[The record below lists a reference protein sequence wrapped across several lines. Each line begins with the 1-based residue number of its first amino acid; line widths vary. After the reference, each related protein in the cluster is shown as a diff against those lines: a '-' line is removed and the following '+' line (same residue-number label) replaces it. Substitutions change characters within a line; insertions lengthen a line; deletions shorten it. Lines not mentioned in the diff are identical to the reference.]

1 MSIMFDDF
9 KEQVRSQANIVDIV
23 SEYVPLKKRGSSYWG
38 CCPFHGEKTPSFSVS
53 PDKNFFYCFG
63 CHAGG
68 DIFSFIMKIEN
79 CTFQEA
85 LKILAN
91 KLGIPIPEREK
102 TRQEI
107 EREKEAKEII
117 AANELATR
125 FYQACLAKS
134 EYGRIA
140 QKYLAGRGITPEIIE
155 KFSIGVSLPVYTSLV
170 KALGKRGCREEL
182 LIKAGLALKGRSGA
196 YDKFRGRVMIPIED
210 ARGHVVGFGGRTLEQ
225 NAETAKYMNTA
236 ETEWFNK
243 RTLLFGLHAAF
254 KEIKKRRQAI
264 IVEGYMDAI
273 SLHAAGIDW
282 AVASMGT
289 AFSAEQAKLLSRVC
303 DEVVFSYDSDE
314 AGLRADIRAV
324 SIARAA
330 GLKVK
335 VLSVPDGKDPD
346 EFVRKH
352 GTDAYLKLI
361 ENASDGFDFQM
372 RQTIAQNN
380 VSNLAGK
387 VEAVSKILPFLLEC
401 KNDIE
406 VAGHISRL
414 AQLLTID
421 ESLIMSE
428 YRKLARKSGRRE
440 PVAPVPQQKTVRAA
454 GAEDEAE
461 RQLLNILAKNLRLL
475 LLYRDKIEQAGFT
488 SPEHEEIYNALAE
501 QLAKS
506 PDGDAASELFR
517 SLNPQAAAEFAAIM
531 AKNVQPGDEE
541 KLIEDCIRT
550 MNKGK
555 LEALYEKHRLLAD
568 EYERLGDSRFLQE
581 LAESQKIKDAIKN
594 LY

>member
-1 MSIMFDDF
+1 MSSMFDDF
-9 KEQVRSQANIVDIV
+9 KEQVRSQANIVEIV

-68 DIFSFIMKIEN
+68 DVFSFIMKAEN

-102 TRQEI
+102 TKQEL

-125 FYQACLAKS
+125 FYQACLTKS
-134 EYGRIA
+134 EYGRVA
-140 QKYLAGRGITPEIIE
+140 QEYLAKRGITPEIIE

-182 LIKAGLALKGRSGA
+182 LIKAGLAVKGRNGA

-210 ARGHVVGFGGRTLEQ
+210 ARGHVVGFGGRVLEQ

-254 KEIKKRRQAI
+254 KEIKKKRQAI

-289 AFSAEQAKLLSRVC
+289 AFSAEQAKLLARVC
-303 DEVVFSYDSDE
+303 DEVIFSYDSDE
-314 AGLRADIRAV
+314 AGLRADVRAV

-330 GLKVK
+330 GLKVR
-335 VLSVPDGKDPD
+335 VLVVPDGKDPD

-361 ENASDGFDFQM
+361 ENASEGIDFQM

-387 VEAVSKILPFLLEC
+387 VEAVSNILPFLLEC

-406 VAGHISRL
+406 VAGHIRKL

-421 ESLIMSE
+421 ESLIVSE
-428 YRKLARKSGRRE
+428 YRKLSRRKGQSG
-440 PVAPVPQQKTVRAA
+440 PAA
-454 GAEDEAE
+454 VQHQPGAVSSAGPEDEAE
-461 RQLLNILAKNLRLL
+461 RQLLYILAKNLRLL
-475 LLYRDKIEQAGFT
+475 LLYREKIEDAGFK
-488 SPEHEEIYNALAE
+488 SPEHQEIYAALAE
-501 QLAKS
+501 QLQYA
-506 PDGDAASELFR
+506 PEGDAAAELFR
-517 SLNPQAAAEFAAIM
+517 SLSQKAAAEFAAIM

-541 KLIEDCIRT
+541 KLIGDCIRT
-550 MNKGK
+550 INKTR
-555 LEALYEKHRLLAD
+555 LEALYERHRMLAD

>member
-1 MSIMFDDF
+1 MSSMFDDF

-68 DIFSFIMKIEN
+68 DVFSFIMKAEN

-102 TRQEI
+102 TKQEL

-125 FYQACLAKS
+125 FYQACLTKS

-140 QKYLAGRGITPEIIE
+140 QEYLAKRGITPEIIE

-182 LIKAGLALKGRSGA
+182 LIKAGLAVKGRNGA

-210 ARGHVVGFGGRTLEQ
+210 ARGHVVGFGGRVLEQ

-254 KEIKKRRQAI
+254 KEIKKKRQAI

-289 AFSAEQAKLLSRVC
+289 AFSAEQAKLLARVC
-303 DEVVFSYDSDE
+303 DEVIFSYDSDE
-314 AGLRADIRAV
+314 AGLRADVRAV

-330 GLKVK
+330 GLKVR
-335 VLSVPDGKDPD
+335 VLVVPDGKDPD

-361 ENASDGFDFQM
+361 ENASEGIDFQM

-387 VEAVSKILPFLLEC
+387 VEAVSNILPFLLEC

-406 VAGHISRL
+406 VAGHIRKL

-421 ESLIMSE
+421 ESLIVSE
-428 YRKLARKSGRRE
+428 YRKLSRRKGQSG
-440 PVAPVPQQKTVRAA
+440 PAAVQHQPGAVPSA
-454 GAEDEAE
+454 GPEDEAE
-461 RQLLNILAKNLRLL
+461 RQLLYILAKNLRLL
-475 LLYRDKIEQAGFT
+475 LLYREKIEDAGFK
-488 SPEHEEIYNALAE
+488 SPEHQEIYAALAE
-501 QLAKS
+501 QLQNA
-506 PDGDAASELFR
+506 PEGDAAAELFR
-517 SLNPQAAAEFAAIM
+517 SLSQKAAAEFAAIM

-541 KLIEDCIRT
+541 KLIGDCIRT
-550 MNKGK
+550 INKTR
-555 LEALYEKHRLLAD
+555 LEALYERHRMLAD

>member
-1 MSIMFDDF
+1 MSSMFDDF
-9 KEQVRSQANIVDIV
+9 KEQVRSQANIVEIV

-68 DIFSFIMKIEN
+68 DVFSFIMKAEN

-102 TRQEI
+102 TKQEL

-125 FYQACLAKS
+125 FYQACLTKS

-140 QKYLAGRGITPEIIE
+140 QEYLAKRGITPEIIE

-182 LIKAGLALKGRSGA
+182 LIKAGLAVKGRNGA

-210 ARGHVVGFGGRTLEQ
+210 ARGHVVGFGGRVLEQ

-254 KEIKKRRQAI
+254 KEIKKKRQAI

-289 AFSAEQAKLLSRVC
+289 AFSAEQAKLLARVC
-303 DEVVFSYDSDE
+303 DEVIFSYDSDE
-314 AGLRADIRAV
+314 AGLRADVRAV

-330 GLKVK
+330 GLKVR
-335 VLSVPDGKDPD
+335 VLVVPDGKDPD

-361 ENASDGFDFQM
+361 ENASEGIDFQM

-387 VEAVSKILPFLLEC
+387 VEAVSNILPFLLEC

-406 VAGHISRL
+406 VAGHIRKL

-421 ESLIMSE
+421 ESLIVSE
-428 YRKLARKSGRRE
+428 YRKLSRRKGQSG
-440 PVAPVPQQKTVRAA
+440 PAAVQPQPGAVPSA
-454 GAEDEAE
+454 GPEDEAE
-461 RQLLNILAKNLRLL
+461 RQLLYILAKNLRLL
-475 LLYRDKIEQAGFT
+475 LLYREKIEDAGFK
-488 SPEHEEIYNALAE
+488 SPEHQEIYAALAE
-501 QLAKS
+501 QLQNA
-506 PDGDAASELFR
+506 PEGDAAAELFR
-517 SLNPQAAAEFAAIM
+517 SLSQKAAAEFAAIM

-541 KLIEDCIRT
+541 KLIGDCIRT
-550 MNKGK
+550 INKTR
-555 LEALYEKHRLLAD
+555 LEALYERHRMLAD

>member
-1 MSIMFDDF
+1 MSSMFDDF
-9 KEQVRSQANIVDIV
+9 KEQVRSQANIVEIV

-68 DIFSFIMKIEN
+68 DVFTFIMKEEN

-91 KLGIPIPEREK
+91 KLGIPVPEREK
-102 TRQEI
+102 SRQEI

-134 EYGRIA
+134 EYGKIA

-182 LIKAGLALKGRSGA
+182 LIKAGLAIKGRSGA

-210 ARGHVVGFGGRTLEQ
+210 ARGHVVGFGGRILEQ
-225 NAETAKYMNTA
+225 NADAAKYMNTA

-289 AFSAEQAKLLSRVC
+289 AFSAEQAKLLARVC

-330 GLKVK
+330 GLRVK
-335 VLSVPDGKDPD
+335 VLAVPDGKDPD

-352 GTDAYLKLI
+352 GTDAYLELI
-361 ENASDGFDFQM
+361 KNASDGIDFQM

-387 VEAVSKILPFLLEC
+387 VEAVSNILPFLLEC

-406 VAGHISRL
+406 VAGHIRKL

-428 YRKLARKSGRRE
+428 YRKLARKSGKST
-440 PVAPVPQQKTVRAA
+440 PQQIAPQAPAVKSA
-454 GAEDEAE
+454 GAEEEAG

-475 LLYRDKIEQAGFT
+475 LLYRDKIEQAGFQQ
-488 SPEHEEIYNALAE
+488 PEHEEIYNALKE
-501 QLAKS
+501 QLNIA
-506 PDGDAASELFR
+506 PDGDAASALFR
-517 SLNPQAAAEFAAIM
+517 VLSPQAAAEFAAIM

-541 KLIEDCIRT
+541 KLIGDCIRT
-550 MNKGK
+550 MNKSR

>member
-1 MSIMFDDF
+1 MSSMFDDF
-9 KEQVRSQANIVDIV
+9 KEQVRSQANIVEIV

-68 DIFSFIMKIEN
+68 DVFTFIMKEEN

-102 TRQEI
+102 TKQEI

-134 EYGRIA
+134 EYGKIA
-140 QKYLAGRGITPEIIE
+140 QRYLAGRGITPAIIE

-170 KALGKRGCREEL
+170 KALGKRGCKPEL
-182 LIKAGLALKGRSGA
+182 LIKAGLAVRGRNGA

-225 NAETAKYMNTA
+225 NTDTAKYMNTA

-289 AFSAEQAKLLSRVC
+289 AFSAEQAKLLARVC

-314 AGLRADIRAV
+314 AGLRADVRAV
-324 SIARAA
+324 SIARGA
-330 GLKVK
+330 GLKVR
-335 VLSVPDGKDPD
+335 VLAVPDGKDPD

-352 GTDAYLKLI
+352 GTDAYLELI
-361 ENASDGFDFQM
+361 KNASDGIDFQM

-387 VEAVSKILPFLLEC
+387 VEAVSNILPFLLEC

-406 VAGHISRL
+406 VAGHIRRL

-421 ESLIMSE
+421 ESLIVSE
-428 YRKLARKSGRRE
+428 YRKLARKNGRR
-440 PVAPVPQQKTVRAA
+440 VQAQVPQPQAVRVK

-475 LLYRDKIEQAGFT
+475 LLYRDKIEQAGFQ
-488 SPEHEEIYNALAE
+488 SPEHEEIYTALAE
-501 QLAKS
+501 QLVKS
-506 PDGDAASELFR
+506 PDGDVPAELFR

-541 KLIEDCIRT
+541 KLIADCIRT
-550 MNKGK
+550 MNKGR
-555 LEALYEKHRLLAD
+555 LEALYEKHRMLAD